1 MSLLIDTQHM
11 HTVASRADYPYVDV
25 PVFSK
30 EDLSISEFL
39 KLEDHETRYI
49 LYYDIVSY
57 RYYHIITAC

>member
-39 KLEDHETRYI
+39 KL
-49 LYYDIVSY
+49 
-57 RYYHIITAC
+57 